1 MCKIFIC
8 NIQDASLCM
17 PISLFLLG
25 GKCKRLLV
33 NFCMA
38 SLSSHGKDLLP
49 IFVLNPGTERRSEI
63 DDLRPKKPIVS
74 GLRARHFKT
83 SASMFFSN

>member
-63 DDLRPKKPIVS
+63 DDLRPKKPNS
-74 GLRARHFKT
+74 FRSLRASLQNLRVNV
-83 SASMFFSN
+83 FF